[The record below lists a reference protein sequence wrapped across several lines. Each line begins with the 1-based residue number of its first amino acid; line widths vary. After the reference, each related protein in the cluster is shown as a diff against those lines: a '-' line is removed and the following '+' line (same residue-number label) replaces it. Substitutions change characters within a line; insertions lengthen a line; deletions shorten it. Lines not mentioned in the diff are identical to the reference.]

1 MTDTSQPASPFGAPL
16 SGDVIFEAAVLRRPL
31 HGRQEADAVL
41 QAAGGYYASYVPSRK
56 TVDGDRTYLEWE
68 ARLPSGTEL
77 SGVTVLTV
85 NADGQIARIA
95 VHHRP
100 LDAALEFSREMGKR
114 TAGQIA
120 PGHFYGA

>member
-1 MTDTSQPASPFGAPL
+1 MADTDQSASPFGPPL
-16 SGDVIFEAAVLRRPL
+16 SDDVVFEAAVLRRPL
-31 HGRQEADAVL
+31 HGRKEADAAL
-41 QAAGGYYASYVPSRK
+41 QAAGGYYASYVPTRK
-56 TVDGDRTYLEWE
+56 TVDGDRTYVEWE
-68 ARLPSGTEL
+68 ARLPSGTAL

-85 NADGQIARIA
+85 NGDGQISHIA

-120 PGHFYGA
+120 PGHFYGT